1 MMIMTSFSRST
12 YHEEPFARI
21 APVPSPLASVDSYGD
36 VKRVPA
42 APRYPL
48 RVRAH

>member
-1 MMIMTSFSRST
+1 MQDLL
-12 YHEEPFARI
+12 
-21 APVPSPLASVDSYGD
+21 PVTADSYGD

-48 RVRAH
+48 RVRVH